1 MTASIIQK
9 PTLAANATASNPCTP
24 DLPASRDDAASHPR
38 LDLRECG
45 RGSERG
51 RDHGPRRA
59 RDAAR
64 ATRLSD
70 NAKLQTSSAKRKLAA
85 ADHILVVLVI
95 AGILFAHTVVLYK
108 IDTGLRTEKLT
119 PVMASRSHHN
129 LW

>member
-1 MTASIIQK
+1 V
-9 PTLAANATASNPCTP
+9 
-24 DLPASRDDAASHPR
+24 
-38 LDLRECG
+38 
-45 RGSERG
+45 
-51 RDHGPRRA
+51 
-59 RDAAR
+59 
-64 ATRLSD
+64 SD